1 MPCGLEFDSRSPPWS
16 SPRSRSRAI
25 GIHALWWRAAD
36 ANSRLLLA
44 TINAQIVAAVEK
56 EIESLAADARAA
68 HASIRTLFVQ
78 NVLDTREADKREFV
92 FLSQLQSRPSFSW
105 IAFGWPDGSFFAAHK
120 LGDDQLEM
128 TEIENVDG
136 VPTRR
141 IDRYRVLAGD
151 IEFEQRS
158 FEPTDYLVTDQ
169 LWYRGGQRAGRA
181 ALVQR
186 RDASERLAAG
196 DRLCGSDRRLS
207 AAAGRAGDHHRIRT
221 AVALPRAALGRQD
234 RHGVHPRTCTA

>member
-1 MPCGLEFDSRSPPWS
+1 MAYLMDYQRVRSHIS
-16 SPRSRSRAI
+16 GTNIRYGIMRIGIRLAVSALVLASIAITAI
-25 GIHALWWRAAD
+25 GIHVLWWRAAD

-44 TINAQIVAAVEK
+44 TINAQIAATVEK
-56 EIESLAADARAA
+56 EIELLAADARAA

-78 NVLDTREADKREFV
+78 NVLDTREADKREFA

-120 LGDDQLEM
+120 LGDEQLEM

-158 FEPTDYLVTDQ
+158 FESTQLSGRGSALVP
-169 LWYRGGQRAGRA
+169 RGQRAGGA

-186 RDASERLAAG
+186 GDASEWLAAG
-196 DRLCGSDRRLS
+196 RSPMRVRS
-207 AAAGRAGDHHRIRT
+207 TSTRSGRACW
-221 AVALPRAALGRQD
+221 QS
-234 RHGVHPRTCTA
+234 